1 MQYLSSGPFEQRK
14 SAPGK
19 PVLEH
24 CVGTQ
29 HQISRAPLRFPS
41 ARRSHSTLTSDWH
54 ASDVWKGAKAHR
66 ACSRHLQIEER
77 RLETHRFKSYKTVN
91 STKTTTRN
99 TGPRLA
105 TKFQATTTVFES
117 ETLSSVAPTSPTVID
132 IDADSLTDSMDPN
145 DLEDTEELDM
155 SEVGTMDGEGTE
167 MLKRVG
173 Q

>member
-1 MQYLSSGPFEQRK
+1 MTVREKKTFHNKFADLDFLSQLPSSERFSGIFVVVGIVFNAISFIWAFEQRK

-66 ACSRHLQIEER
+66 ACSRQIEER
-77 RLETHRFKSYKTVN
+77 RLETHRFKSYN
-91 STKTTTRN
+91 
-99 TGPRLA
+99 
-105 TKFQATTTVFES
+105 
-117 ETLSSVAPTSPTVID
+117 
-132 IDADSLTDSMDPN
+132 
-145 DLEDTEELDM
+145 
-155 SEVGTMDGEGTE
+155 
-167 MLKRVG
+167 
-173 Q
+173 